1 MLGPV
6 PGRQGRL
13 RARGSDL
20 FSGAD
25 VAASAPILPG
35 MQTPEDRPETLAPSS
50 AEGAPGL
57 VDRRPGDPR
66 VVLVLGGGGMRGM
79 AHIGVLRGLAKLG
92 IHVDAIVGTSIGS
105 LIGALAAGGLTLEE
119 IEQRIEGLRKEDYF
133 RLNVV
138 KFLLK
143 GMRAPSMYRGDTFRQ
158 RLEEILPDVGFDD
171 LALPFYCNA
180 VRLESGGSVFW
191 GSPGFRDVSL
201 VDAVYSSCALPGI
214 FEPFNDGTFNY
225 MDGGIVDPVP
235 LRFASTLSPQVT
247 IAVDLTIKA
256 TMKTPNYKNRAV
268 STLFRAFEIAE
279 EVVAEQN
286 LHMHVDYRTALVQPK
301 VGHLSRFDFDDVH
314 AVVELGE
321 QETIR
326 TLTAH
331 AATRDLIGSAVA
343 DGVACP
349 VEPRDYVS
357 VRIDRDACIGCG
369 LCEAVCET
377 DAFWARGEK
386 ATVRKVQNY
395 ECTRDQACARN
406 CPTSAIR
413 LGNL

>member
-1 MLGPV
+1 MT
-6 PGRQGRL
+6 Q
-13 RARGSDL
+13 D
-20 FSGAD
+20 
-25 VAASAPILPG
+25 
-35 MQTPEDRPETLAPSS
+35 PEQQPHD
-50 AEGAPGL
+50 GAPGPEVPGL
-57 VDRRPGDPR
+57 VGQREGDPR

-79 AHIGVLRGLAKLG
+79 AHIGVLRALKTLG

-105 LIGALAAGGLTLEE
+105 LIGALAAAGLTLDE
-119 IEQRIEGLRKEDYF
+119 IESRIEGLRKEDYF

-143 GMRAPSMYRGDTFRQ
+143 GARAPSMYRGDTFRE
-158 RLEEILPDVGFDD
+158 RLTEILPDLTFDE

-180 VRLESGGSVFW
+180 VRLETGGSVFW

-214 FEPFNDGTFNY
+214 FEPYNDGEFNY

-256 TMKTPNYKNRAV
+256 TMKTPSYTNRAY

-286 LHMHVDYRTALVQPK
+286 LHMNVDYKTALVQPK

-321 QETIR
+321 RETLR
-326 TLTAH
+326 TLTSH
-331 AATRDLIGSAVA
+331 AATRDLVRE
-343 DGVACP
+343 DLPEGVACP

-357 VRIDRDACIGCG
+357 VRIDRDLCIGCG

-386 ATVRKVQNY
+386 ATVRKLSNY
-395 ECTRDQACARN
+395 ECTRDHACARN
-406 CPTSAIR
+406 CPTAAIR

>member
-1 MLGPV
+1 
-6 PGRQGRL
+6 
-13 RARGSDL
+13 
-20 FSGAD
+20 
-25 VAASAPILPG
+25 

-321 QETIR
+321 QETMVWPAR
-326 TLTAH
+326 SNRATTSRSGSTATP
-331 AATRDLIGSAVA
+331 ASVA
-343 DGVACP
+343 G
-349 VEPRDYVS
+349 
-357 VRIDRDACIGCG
+357 
-369 LCEAVCET
+369 
-377 DAFWARGEK
+377 
-386 ATVRKVQNY
+386 
-395 ECTRDQACARN
+395 CARRFARPTLSGLAARRPR
-406 CPTSAIR
+406 CARSRTTSAPGTRPALATARPPRSVSGISR
-413 LGNL
+413 ASALGPVL

>member
-1 MLGPV
+1 MTQDSEQQPH
-6 PGRQGRL
+6 
-13 RARGSDL
+13 D
-20 FSGAD
+20 
-25 VAASAPILPG
+25 SAPG
-35 MQTPEDRPETLAPSS
+35 PE
-50 AEGAPGL
+50 APGL
-57 VDRRPGDPR
+57 VGQREGDPR

-79 AHIGVLRGLAKLG
+79 AHIGVLRALKTLG

-105 LIGALAAGGLTLEE
+105 LIGALAAGGLTLDE
-119 IEQRIEGLRKEDYF
+119 IESRIEGLRKEDYF

-143 GMRAPSMYRGDTFRQ
+143 GARAPSMYRGDTFRE
-158 RLEEILPDVGFDD
+158 RLTEILPDLTFDQ

-180 VRLESGGSVFW
+180 VRLETGGSVFW

-214 FEPFNDGTFNY
+214 FEPYNDGEFNY

-256 TMKTPNYKNRAV
+256 TMKTPSYTNRAY

-286 LHMHVDYRTALVQPK
+286 LHMNVDYKTALVQPK

-321 QETIR
+321 RETLR
-326 TLTAH
+326 ALTSH
-331 AATRDLIGSAVA
+331 AATRDLVRA
-343 DGVACP
+343 DLPEGVACP

-357 VRIDRDACIGCG
+357 VRIDRDLCIGCG

-386 ATVRKVQNY
+386 ATVRKLSNY
-395 ECTRDQACARN
+395 ECTRDHACARN
-406 CPTSAIR
+406 CPTAAIR